1 MTEPIR
7 ITSLKL
13 AGERCRLTVST
24 MEEPLILS
32 TAMVHRHRLKEGIV
46 ITAPQLA
53 QLLDEAAADEC
64 ELLIR
69 RMLAFREHS
78 VGEVTEK
85 LRHKGCEDTHIEKA
99 VAKFVRTGLLDDAR
113 YADSLIRRLLERKPA
128 GRNVLVAELQAKRIE
143 RNLAQR
149 IVDDLLADRSETDL
163 AIAAL
168 ESRWRAFAQFDVETA
183 RQKAYTFLSRRGIG
197 YAAAKAAFETLLSR
211 TNEDTNHQ
219 DRSH

>member
-1 MTEPIR
+1 
-7 ITSLKL
+7 
-13 AGERCRLTVST
+13 
-24 MEEPLILS
+24 MEEPLIMS
-32 TAMVHRHRLKEGIV
+32 AAVVHRNRLKEGIV

-53 QLLDEAAADEC
+53 QLLDEVAEDEC
-64 ELLIR
+64 EQLIR

-85 LRHKGCEDTHIEKA
+85 LRHKGCDDAHIEKA

-113 YADSLIRRLLERKPA
+113 YADALIRRLLERKPA
-128 GRNVLVAELQAKRIE
+128 GRSVLIAELQAKRIE
-143 RNLAQR
+143 RSLAQR

-163 AIAAL
+163 AVAAL
-168 ESRWRAFAQFDVETA
+168 EGRWRAFAQFDVETA

-211 TNEDTNHQ
+211 TNEETNHQ
-219 DRSH
+219 DSGH

>member
-24 MEEPLILS
+24 IEEPLILS
-32 TAMVHRHRLKEGIV
+32 TSMVHRHRLKEGIV

-128 GRNVLVAELQAKRIE
+128 G
-143 RNLAQR
+143 QR